1 MEINNSSKH
10 MILIHGA
17 CHGAWS
23 WYKVT
28 TQLQTV
34 GYHVTVLDMAAS
46 GRDPRQ
52 IAEVP
57 SFRDYSQP
65 LLDIL
70 GSLPPEEKVILVGHS
85 LGGVNIALAMEEF
98 PEKIAAGVFLSAF
111 MPDSDTPPS
120 HVIDKYREERPLS
133 AWMDTEFKSVS
144 SGNKILTSMFFG
156 PGFMKSKLYQLCS
169 PQDFTL
175 GMSLVRVSSLFLE
188 DLRLQK
194 PFSKDRF
201 GSVNAVYIVCSE
213 DKGIPLEYQQSMI
226 TSNGLV
232 KEVKT
237 IKSDHM
243 AMLSA
248 PEELSGCLMEIAD
261 KYA

>member
-1 MEINNSSKH
+1 MEINSSSKH
-10 MILIHGA
+10 IILIHGA

-28 TQLQTV
+28 TQLQSA
-34 GYHVTVLDMAAS
+34 GYRVTVPDMAAS

-52 IAEVP
+52 LAEVS
-57 SFRDYSQP
+57 SFREYSQP

-70 GSLPPEEKVILVGHS
+70 RSLPPEEKVILVGHS

-98 PEKIAAGVFLSAF
+98 PEKIAAAVFLAAF
-111 MPDSDTPPS
+111 MPDSYSPPS

-133 AWMDTEFKSVS
+133 AWMDTEFKSFS

-156 PGFMKSKLYQLCS
+156 PDFMQSKLYQLCS
-169 PQDFTL
+169 PKDLTL
-175 GMSLVRVSSLFLE
+175 GMSLIRVSSLFLE

-194 PFSKDRF
+194 PFSKARF
-201 GSVNAVYIVCSE
+201 GSVDAVYMICSE
-213 DKGIPLEYQQSMI
+213 DLGIPLEYQQSMI
-226 TSNGLV
+226 TSHGLV

-237 IKSDHM
+237 IKADHM

-248 PEELSGCLMEIAD
+248 AEELSSCLMEIAD